1 MRSSLTVRSDR
12 RLLRRLMQNLVS
24 NAIKY
29 TRSGRVLVGCRRRG
43 NRLRIDVYD
52 TGIGIPPHQQ
62 RAVFHEFHRLEQGAR
77 QAPGLGLGLSI
88 VERIARVLG
97 HPLGLVSEA
106 GRGSHFSVEVP
117 LAPAAPQRA
126 VGAEPRPDRALVGET
141 VLCLDNDANI
151 LDGMATLLRG
161 WGCEVLTATDLD
173 GAIAAASAHARM
185 PSGLLV
191 DYHLDRGNGVDAV
204 AALRARFGLD
214 LPAALITADRSPEVR
229 EAAHAAGIARA
240 QQAAQAGGP
249 ARSDVAMGV
258 APARRG
264 GVSSVPKRAE

>member
-1 MRSSLTVRSDR
+1 MEDIIAALLEISRLDAGAMTPDVAAFRIDDLLRPLELDFAPLAEDKGIALDFVRSSLTVRSDR

-43 NRLRIDVYD
+43 NHLRIDVYD

-62 RAVFHEFHRLEQGAR
+62 RAVFHEFTGSSRAR
-77 QAPGLGLGLSI
+77 GRRPASASACRSSNALPASSATPWASSPRPT
-88 VERIARVLG
+88 VARV
-97 HPLGLVSEA
+97 
-106 GRGSHFSVEVP
+106 SVEVP

-126 VGAEPRPDRALVGET
+126 VGVEPRPDRALVGET

-173 GAIAAASAHARM
+173 GAIATASAHARM
-185 PSGLLV
+185 PKPGFSSTITSIAATASTPSRRCG
-191 DYHLDRGNGVDAV
+191 RGSASTC
-204 AALRARFGLD
+204 RPR
-214 LPAALITADRSPEVR
+214 
-229 EAAHAAGIARA
+229 
-240 QQAAQAGGP
+240 
-249 ARSDVAMGV
+249 
-258 APARRG
+258 
-264 GVSSVPKRAE
+264 